1 MSQPGKK
8 DGPPRSVHRYHFPPL
23 SQQEPLPEEQPYA
36 SPQQIAA
43 KYQALMEEGRDAGFA
58 EGLRQGLEQGHPL
71 GQERG
76 FQVGMQEGREA
87 GSQQAY
93 EESKPKLDDAFHQ
106 VGQLYDSLEATLQE
120 TLTGQRE
127 TLCRLISQICR
138 QVLRA
143 ELALNPTQILGLI
156 EETLAMLPKPQ
167 GAISIRL
174 DPGTHTL
181 LKACAPEAL
190 KNWDLQ
196 SDPLLCAGSFHIQ
209 TGLAE
214 AESQLDARIDLCVD
228 QLRRQLVDTPELN
241 ALEAPAITAE
251 SQTISSTITPH
262 NLPWRKEETFSSLSL
277 PADKFSDEDLKA

>member
-1 MSQPGKK
+1 MSLHNKK

-23 SQQEPLPEEQPYA
+23 SQQETLPEEQPYA

-43 KYQALMEEGRDAGFA
+43 KYQTLMEEGRDAGFA

-76 FQVGMQEGREA
+76 FQVGMQEGREV

-93 EESKPKLDDAFHQ
+93 EESKPKLDETLHLL
-106 VGQLYDSLEATLQE
+106 GLLYRSLETTLQE
-120 TLTGQRE
+120 TLSGQRE
-127 TLCRLISQICR
+127 NLCRLVSLICR

-156 EETLAMLPKPQ
+156 EETLAILPKPQ

-174 DPGTHTL
+174 DPDTHTRL
-181 LKACAPEAL
+181 QTYAPEAL

-196 SDPLLCAGSFHIQ
+196 SDTQLSAGSFHIQ
-209 TGLAE
+209 TGSVE

-228 QLRRQLVDTPELN
+228 QLRRQLADTPELS
-241 ALEAPAITAE
+241 ALDAPTIAAK

-262 NLPWRKEETFSSLSL
+262 NLPWCHEETLYSLSL